1 MASESTEAGARF
13 LHAGGGATIRTPGIS
28 AASIHAERISCAGIM
43 TERIGADV
51 IDTAPI
57 SAVGISARPIVTI
70 PVIPST
76 MRAAV
81 YRGVNDVRVE
91 TVPVPVGEDGA
102 SGMGAPL
109 GAGEVL
115 VRIDTC
121 GICGTD
127 LKKIHTGSHS
137 APRIFGHEM
146 AGTIAMVGEG
156 VVGFAIGDRV
166 MAYHHIPCGAC
177 YYCRK
182 QTFAQCETYKKV
194 GCTAG
199 FAPAGGGFA
208 EYIRVMDWIV
218 GKDGKTAGL
227 IKVPD
232 DIPFEQAAFIEP
244 VNTTYKA
251 IELLDLQPDETVLVV
266 GQGPIGILLAALA
279 RRTGATVLTSDL
291 YPERHAIAAKFGLDH
306 PLDARGDVV
315 AAAKAATEGRGA
327 DVALVAVG
335 GDALIQTAMDAI
347 RPGGRVMLFASTQH
361 GEAPFDPAAVCMDEK
376 TLMGSYSA
384 SVAINDAVA
393 ELVFS
398 GYRDGSFDLT
408 RLISHRFPLEQ
419 AVAAI
424 DLASH
429 PQPDSMK
436 IVIQP

>member
-1 MASESTEAGARF
+1 
-13 LHAGGGATIRTPGIS
+13 
-28 AASIHAERISCAGIM
+28 
-43 TERIGADV
+43 
-51 IDTAPI
+51 
-57 SAVGISARPIVTI
+57 
-70 PVIPST
+70 

-81 YRGVNDVRVE
+81 YRGIDDVRIE
-91 TVPVPVGEDGA
+91 TL
-102 SGMGAPL
+102 PL
-109 GAGEVL
+109 PLDPGGGLSPGEVL

-127 LKKIHTGSHS
+127 LKKIHSGSHS

-146 AGTIAMVGEG
+146 AGTVAMVGDG
-156 VVGFAIGDRV
+156 VTHFAVGDRV
-166 MAYHHIPCGAC
+166 MAYHHIPCGHC

-182 QTFAQCETYKKV
+182 RTFAQCETYKKV

-218 GKDGKTAGL
+218 GEPGKTAGL
-227 IKVPD
+227 IRIPD

-244 VNTTYKA
+244 VNTCYKA
-251 IELLDLQPDETVLVV
+251 IRMLGLQPDETVLVI

-279 RRTGATVLTSDL
+279 KRTGACVLTSDL
-291 YPERHAIAAKFGLDH
+291 YAERHAIAATFGLDR
-306 PLDARGDVV
+306 PMNARGDVV
-315 AAAKAATEGRGA
+315 AEVKAATDGRGT
-327 DVALVAVG
+327 DVVLVAVG
-335 GDALIQTAMDAI
+335 ADALIRTAMDAV

-384 SVAINDAVA
+384 SADLNEEVAD
-393 ELVFS
+393 LVFS

-408 RLISHRFPLEQ
+408 RLISHRFPLEE

-429 PQPDSMK
+429 PQAESMK
-436 IVIQP
+436 IVVKP